1 MSTANLTSM
10 NLGTTVNGLRN
21 ILIKRVLSPYAKYKD
36 FLQESQWWAEGQLAE
51 YQLEQLST
59 TIKNAYA
66 GVPYYRGLFDI
77 YDVRPENIRSLN
89 DIANLPILEKEDVR
103 RHHAEMVSRA
113 QIFPVLYKCHTSG
126 TTGKPLTLYRDLR
139 NVGFEHAILARQWQ
153 WAGLG
158 RNERYATLKGE
169 ITSPARIS
177 IGRYWEQSPAEN
189 KLILSSYHL
198 SAKTV
203 DQYLAALRKNKI
215 LGIEGYPS
223 SIYALARF
231 LLERD
236 MQLPMKAILT
246 TSETLTQKQKSAIE
260 KAFACRVFDY
270 YGMAERVAAIHTCE
284 HGRYHLVPEYSL
296 VEFIKTDRLG
306 DGCLELVG
314 TSFNNRAMP
323 LIRYRTGDIVKP
335 GNEQCPCGRAYPV
348 VKSIIGRKD
357 DYIVTPSGKLVGRLD
372 HIFKGVQ
379 HLVEAQ
385 LYQPDKERVVLRIVA
400 DKDYRRRDGQEIL
413 EKLQQRLGEEMLL
426 EIENVASIPRNGRG
440 KFKAVVSK
448 VNGFAA

>member
-1 MSTANLTSM
+1 M
-10 NLGTTVNGLRN
+10 NLGTTINGFRN
-21 ILIKRVLSPYAKYKD
+21 ILIKRILSPYARYKE
-36 FLQESQWWAEGQLAE
+36 FLQESQWWSEQQLAE
-51 YQLEQLST
+51 YQIEQLQT
-59 TIKNAYA
+59 TVKNAYVS
-66 GVPYYRGLFDI
+66 VPYYRGALDI
-77 YDVRPENIRSLN
+77 YDIRPENICSLS
-89 DIANLPILEKEDVR
+89 DIVNLPILEKEYVR
-103 RHHAEMVSRA
+103 RYHGEMVSRA

-139 NVGFEHAILARQWQ
+139 NVGFEQAILARQWQ

-158 RNERYATLKGE
+158 GKDRYATLKGE
-169 ITSPARIS
+169 VTSPTRIAQ
-177 IGRYWEQSPAEN
+177 RQYWEFSKAEN
-189 KLILSSYHL
+189 KLIMSSYHL
-198 SAKTV
+198 SAKTM
-203 DQYLAALRKNKI
+203 DHYLAALRKYKI

-223 SIYALARF
+223 SVYALARF

-236 MQLPMKAILT
+236 QQLPMKAILT

-306 DGCLELVG
+306 DGCFEVVG
-314 TSFNNRAMP
+314 TSLNNRAMP
-323 LIRYRTGDIVKP
+323 LIRYRVGDIVKP

-348 VKSIIGRKD
+348 IKSIIGRRD

-379 HLVEAQ
+379 HLLEAQ
-385 LYQPDKERVVLRIVA
+385 LYQPDRERVVLRIVA
-400 DKDYRRRDGQEIL
+400 DKDYRRKDGQEIL

-440 KFKAVVSK
+440 KFKAVVSN